1 VRTFIAVDRASL
13 RAGAVGS
20 HSAAKSQFGFLLAP
34 FGELFPAGGVVAE
47 GLGMIAPADGVA
59 LGAMTPG
66 AVAVFGATFS
76 GGGAPTGAIALLAPD
91 GSTPSAAKA
100 SIGAIRARSPTRF
113 LKHGSTCCGLQ
124 QREEAEPIHQGPQGN
139 VYRLGS
145 GNA

>member
-76 GGGAPTGAIALLAPD
+76 GGGAPTAPSRYWRRRVHAIGGKSFD
-91 GSTPSAAKA
+91 
-100 SIGAIRARSPTRF
+100 RSDQSHDR
-113 LKHGSTCCGLQ
+113 
-124 QREEAEPIHQGPQGN
+124 QRDF
-139 VYRLGS
+139 
-145 GNA
+145 